1 MAHCSC
7 LQVLGSGCLLCQR
20 VSLSLA
26 VFLLPFELFFLQ
38 QRLQGWVHPLWTAWQ
53 GCKSSICWKPSKGVA
68 DSRAWPLAAVYHRNW
83 PCLCLHVIWK
93 FLGNKQSSGSGVIVS
108 ASALQIMRSSFKRS
122 LKQYYIFLKGK
133 CDCSWLLRC
142 MSSVWG
148 GGEECRAQSNE
159 GGKGEHLPVHVQ
171 LPQKGRLN
179 LQKANREGEIAHGVV
194 LLMGACRL
202 CRCVSGFRQHL
213 EPRYI
218 LIPTC
223 LFITYQNVAFLNK
236 AGNRHYTSKPLGAKN
251 TQGDS
256 LAKKIFGFW

>member
-7 LQVLGSGCLLCQR
+7 LQVLRSGCLLCQR

-38 QRLQGWVHPLWTAWQ
+38 QRLQGWVHSLWTAWQ
-53 GCKSSICWKPSKGVA
+53 GCNSSICWKPSKGVA
-68 DSRAWPLAAVYHRNW
+68 DSRVWPLAAVYHRNW

-93 FLGNKQSSGSGVIVS
+93 FLGNKQSSGLGVIVS

-122 LKQYYIFLKGK
+122 LKQYYTFLKGK

-142 MSSVWG
+142 TSSVWG

-159 GGKGEHLPVHVQ
+159 GGKGERLPVHVQ

-179 LQKANREGEIAHGVV
+179 LQKANREREIAHRVWCCWWGPAGSAGVF
-194 LLMGACRL
+194 L
-202 CRCVSGFRQHL
+202 VSGSTWSPATFWSRLVYLQPTRTWLFWTRQVTGATRVNLL
-213 EPRYI
+213 EQRTHKEI
-218 LIPTC
+218 
-223 LFITYQNVAFLNK
+223 
-236 AGNRHYTSKPLGAKN
+236 H
-251 TQGDS
+251 
-256 LAKKIFGFW
+256 